1 MILEKIILNN
11 LGPFRKEHPLDLYAQ
26 SEKKP
31 LILIGGLN
39 GAGKTTLLT
48 AIQLALYGKKCQ
60 QVNNL
65 KTSYDA
71 FLKELIN
78 DTARD
83 KGEKFSVSLNVYF
96 DGFPVNGSLSICRSW
111 TKASKGYKEEFTVN
125 TLENS
130 ELEITEEE
138 RDDIEQ
144 NWGEIMQRILSP
156 ELSDLFFFDGEKI
169 IKLADEKTSSLL
181 FKESIS
187 TLLGL
192 DLVEQLE
199 KDINS
204 VTEEIANEEDSVESS
219 ELQIKRTERDDI
231 TNEISELDKAL
242 IKLDKSIYT
251 IENKIV
257 AIEEEFQLQSDTGF
271 SEHQTKR
278 DERNLAKSQIE
289 QTKARLLDNMTSELP
304 LAILEKRLNIIQEQ
318 VTLDVARKEAQITL
332 ELFKDRQNKI
342 IDWMNEQSLEAKA
355 VELKKEMN
363 EWNENMENLSRG
375 EMGLSDDNSILES
388 LNLLLFTKLPLTM
401 EGTRE
406 IKDQL
411 RVHENK
417 LHKLTSDL
425 KKLPDEEEIRR
436 IQIELTGFVAE
447 KETLSKE
454 REKLLAERKTKLFN
468 LDKIKSSIEIL
479 KQAILAHKIDDDD
492 DKRILKHLLN
502 STDTLSNFQEKL
514 TKKNINKLEANI
526 STCFK
531 KLLRKTT
538 LFDTCKIDS
547 KKLTLTLY
555 NLDKKVV
562 NTKRFSAGER
572 QILAVAILW
581 AISKSVDHTL
591 PIIIDTPLARLDS
604 DHRSSLIFDYFPEA
618 SEQVILLSTDQEIT
632 SKHSKELEKLT
643 SHQFMVE
650 ANEKTGTSGFRVGYF

>member
-11 LGPFRKEHPLDLYAQ
+11 LGPFRKEHPLDLYTQ

-60 QVNNL
+60 QVSNI

-71 FLKELIN
+71 FLEELIN

-83 KGEKFSVSLNVYF
+83 KEEKFSVSLNVSF
-96 DGFPVNGSLSICRSW
+96 DGFPVNGSLTICRSW

-125 TLENS
+125 PSEDL

-138 RDDIEQ
+138 REDIEQ
-144 NWGEIMQRILSP
+144 NWAEIMQRTLSP

-231 TNEISELDKAL
+231 TNEISELDKSL
-242 IKLDKSIYT
+242 NKLDKSIYT
-251 IENKIV
+251 IEHKIV

-278 DERNLAKSQIE
+278 EERNLAKLQIE
-289 QTKARLLDNMTSELP
+289 ETKTRLLDTMASELP
-304 LAILEKRLNIIQEQ
+304 LAILEKRLNIIQEE

-342 IDWMNEQSLEAKA
+342 IDWMNEQSLESKA
-355 VELKKEMN
+355 VELKEKMR

-375 EMGLSDDNSILES
+375 EMRLSDDSSNLDS
-388 LNLLLFTKLPLTM
+388 LNLLLSTKLPLTL
-401 EGTRE
+401 ERTRE

-411 RVHENK
+411 RIHENK
-417 LHKLTSDL
+417 LYKLTSDL
-425 KKLPDEEEIRR
+425 QKLPDEEEIRR

-454 REKLLAERKTKLFN
+454 REKILAELKTKLFN

-502 STDTLSNFQEKL
+502 SSDTLSNFQEKL
-514 TKKNINKLEANI
+514 TKKNIKKLEANI

-531 KLLRKTT
+531 QLLRKTT
-538 LFDTCKIDS
+538 LFDKCKIDS

-562 NTKRFSAGER
+562 NTNRFSAGER

-604 DHRSSLIFDYFPEA
+604 DHRSSLIFDYFPAA
-618 SEQVILLSTDQEIT
+618 SQQVILLSTDQEIT